1 MESWIKFARDIENSV
16 IIICANKID
25 LEENRQIT
33 KEEIEKFADEQK
45 CLFFEISAKS
55 QENIKNMLYSSI
67 AELPVFSKIKQNYPN
82 KENLIKELEE
92 QNEERNAN
100 STINDSTF
108 RNPGNDLRISFAT
121 EHNNDRSTRDVKLE
135 KKKCDC

>member
-1 MESWIKFARDIENSV
+1 LESWIKFARDIENSV

-25 LEENRQIT
+25 LENDRKIT
-33 KEEIEKFADEQK
+33 KEEIENFATDQK

-55 QENIKNMLYSSI
+55 QENIKHMLYSSI
-67 AELPVFSKIKQNYPN
+67 VELPMFSKIKQNYPN
-82 KENLIKELEE
+82 KENLMRELEE
-92 QNEERNAN
+92 QNEEKVGNN
-100 STINDSTF
+100 TLNDSTF

-121 EHNNDRSTRDVKLE
+121 ESNNDRSTREVKLE

>member
-25 LEENRQIT
+25 LENDRKIT
-33 KEEIEKFADEQK
+33 KEEIEKFAVEQK

-67 AELPVFSKIKQNYPN
+67 VELPMFSKIKQNYPN
-82 KENLIKELEE
+82 KENLIREL
-92 QNEERNAN
+92 
-100 STINDSTF
+100 
-108 RNPGNDLRISFAT
+108 
-121 EHNNDRSTRDVKLE
+121 
-135 KKKCDC
+135 